1 MTMTYN
7 RRAVLLGLA
16 GAVAAGPNTALA
28 QSFPARSIRWTVGV
42 PPGGGLDMQARILSG
57 LMSKSLGQ
65 PVVVDNRPGAGGA
78 TAASSVAASPPD
90 GYTLISLNVGDYALN
105 PHLYSK
111 LSYDPA
117 RDFAMIGMVSTVP
130 MWLLVNGK
138 LPVNNLAEFIAYVKS
153 QPPGAVNIGSAG
165 PGTAQHLM
173 LELLNEQA
181 QLSMTHVPY
190 RGGTP
195 ATTDLL
201 GGQVQALFNDTG
213 STLPHVKSGAL
224 KALAVAMPKRLV
236 GFPDIPTLVELGYD
250 VQVPVWIA
258 LGTVAGTP
266 PAVIAR
272 LNEALIEAIKAPEFS
287 GKMAEVGVIV
297 TPSSSQEAEAFA
309 RKQLADWGPVFKRRN
324 IKLD

>member
-1 MTMTYN
+1 MIYN
-7 RRAVLLGLA
+7 RRTVVLGVASAV
-16 GAVAAGPNTALA
+16 VAGPFAASA
-28 QSFPARSIRWTVGV
+28 QSYPSKPIRWIIGV
-42 PPGGGLDMQARILSG
+42 PAGGGLDMQARILSG

-65 PVVVDNRPGAGGA
+65 PVVVDNRPGGGGA
-78 TAASSVAASPPD
+78 IAASSVATSPPD

-105 PHLYSK
+105 PHMYSK

-117 RDFAMIGMVSTVP
+117 RDFAMIGRVTTIP
-130 MWLLVNGK
+130 MWLLVNAK
-138 LPVNNLAEFIAYVKS
+138 LPVNNLAEFIAYAKS
-153 QPPGAVNIGSAG
+153 QPTGAVNIASAG

-190 RGGTP
+190 RGGAP
-195 ATTDLL
+195 AMTDLL

-213 STLPHVKSGAL
+213 SSLPHVKSGAL
-224 KALAVAMPKRLV
+224 KALALAMPERLAT
-236 GFPDIPTLVELGYD
+236 FPDVPTLIELGYD

-272 LNEALIEAIKAPEFS
+272 LNESLLQAIQAPEFS
-287 GKMAEVGVIV
+287 GKMAEIGVV
-297 TPSSSQEAEAFA
+297 LTPSSSQDAEAFA
-309 RKQLADWGPVFKRRN
+309 RKQLADWGPILKRRN

>member
-1 MTMTYN
+1 MIYN
-7 RRAVLLGLA
+7 RRTVVLGVASAV
-16 GAVAAGPNTALA
+16 VAGPFAASA
-28 QSFPARSIRWTVGV
+28 QSYPSKPIRWIIGV
-42 PPGGGLDMQARILSG
+42 PAGGGLDMQARILSG

-65 PVVVDNRPGAGGA
+65 PVVVDNRPGGGGA
-78 TAASSVAASPPD
+78 IAASSVATSPPD

-105 PHLYSK
+105 PHMYSK

-117 RDFAMIGMVSTVP
+117 RDFAMIGRVTTIP
-130 MWLLVNGK
+130 MWLLVNAK
-138 LPVNNLAEFIAYVKS
+138 LPVNNLAEFIAYAKS
-153 QPPGAVNIGSAG
+153 QPTGAVNIASAG

-190 RGGTP
+190 RGGAP
-195 ATTDLL
+195 AMTDLL

-213 STLPHVKSGAL
+213 SSLPHVKSGAL
-224 KALAVAMPKRLV
+224 KALAVAMPERLAT
-236 GFPDIPTLVELGYD
+236 FPDVPTLIELGYD

-272 LNEALIEAIKAPEFS
+272 LNESLLQAIRAPEFS
-287 GKMAEVGVIV
+287 GKMAEVGVV
-297 TPSSSQEAEAFA
+297 LTPSSSQEAEAFA
-309 RKQLADWGPVFKRRN
+309 RKQLADWGPILKRRN

>member
-1 MTMTYN
+1 MTTS
-7 RRAVLLGLA
+7 RRSVLLGLSS
-16 GAVAAGPNTALA
+16 AVVARPIAALG
-28 QSFPARSIRWTVGV
+28 QSFPSKTIRWVVGV
-42 PPGGGLDMQARILSG
+42 PAGGGLDMQARILSG

-65 PVVVDNRPGAGGA
+65 PIVVDNRPGAGGA
-78 TAASSVAASPPD
+78 TAASSVATSPAD
-90 GYTLISLNVGDYALN
+90 GYTVISLNVGDYALN

-111 LSYDPA
+111 LSYNPP

-138 LPVNNLAEFIAYVKS
+138 LPVNNLAEFIVYVRS
-153 QPPGAVNIGSAG
+153 QPPGAVNIASAG

-190 RGGTP
+190 RGGAP

-224 KALAVAMPKRLV
+224 KALAVAMPKRLAA
-236 GFPDIPTLVELGYD
+236 FPDIPTFVELGYD

-266 PAVIAR
+266 PDVIAR
-272 LNEALIEAIKAPEFS
+272 LNRSLVEAIQAPEFS
-287 GKMAEVGVIV
+287 GKMAEIGVLV
-297 TPSSSQEAEAFA
+297 NPSSSEEAEAYA
-309 RKQLADWGPVFKRRN
+309 RKQLADWGPILERRN